1 MTRRPTTCETHG
13 VAACPTC
20 PPVDQP
26 ARESPEAIASR
37 CLAAGLDDVKLDTQ
51 AIRRA
56 IAQAITA
63 ERAYW
68 QARLAA
74 EEAKTAGWWE

>member
-1 MTRRPTTCETHG
+1 MKVVPIT
-13 VAACPTC
+13 A
-20 PPVDQP
+20 PPAEGDASSAPEP
-26 ARESPEAIASR
+26 ADAIAVCCMS
-37 CLAAGLDDVKLDTQ
+37 AAMDAKGQLMHAALR
-51 AIRRA
+51 AA